1 MEATKKHARGFHETK
16 MTVACHSKKE
26 ISRGGIFG
34 HPVFLYASMR
44 PIVYVIVVHF
54 MSIILSV
61 FRNPFPYSKH
71 NLQSI
76 MYYLTTTTHFLPV
89 SFSILYYFVLFCIIF
104 GNVQKIQKKETEES
118 SLNLLTEMNLN
129 L

>member
-1 MEATKKHARGFHETK
+1 

-34 HPVFLYASMR
+34 HPVLLYASMR

-61 FRNPFPYSKH
+61 FRNPFPYSKP

-76 MYYLTTTTHFLPV
+76 MCYLTTFAHFFPV
-89 SFSILYYFVLFCIIF
+89 SLSILYYFVLFLAMRIRAHVKKNTEKRNGRIF
-104 GNVQKIQKKETEES
+104 FES
-118 SLNLLTEMNLN
+118 FN
-129 L
+129 

>member
-44 PIVYVIVVHF
+44 LIVYVIVVHF

-76 MYYLTTTTHFLPV
+76 MYYLTTTAHFLPV
-89 SFSILYYFVLFCIIF
+89 SFSILYYFVLFLAMF
-104 GNVQKIQKKETEES
+104 KKYRKKKRK
-118 SLNLLTEMNLN
+118 NLL
-129 L
+129 